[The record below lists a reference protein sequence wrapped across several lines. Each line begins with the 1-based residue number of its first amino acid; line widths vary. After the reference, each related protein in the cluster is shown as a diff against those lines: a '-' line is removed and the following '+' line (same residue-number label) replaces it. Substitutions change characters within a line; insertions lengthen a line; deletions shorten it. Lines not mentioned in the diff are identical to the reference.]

1 MKKIMAFLLIFLIGV
16 LEIQADNVNWNDFSS
31 IACNYDLTYSISQM
45 DKKSEN
51 IQDIVDIGEVQVK
64 IDGYNTDN
72 PTVTIWVQCKDCEK
86 GGERKGYTK
95 YTGPNYD
102 YKGGDESMQMLR
114 FFTLD
119 GKKGKQK
126 FVDNF
131 NKTHNCPDLFVNRTD
146 TSLDVEFRK
155 IDPDNADTG
164 WKNSVSSTQVSE
176 DGKTFFTLEEYLKNK
191 NGNKNVEP
199 KKPKTCPYRTSLQL
213 YNREF
218 NINLITYYDN
228 ETGKESGYAFEF
240 NGNQSEIFHDFTS
253 DVTVSLGTGMGGL
266 ITIPASQLD
275 KMFIKGEGCL
285 EDTKLFDYLDEPL
298 ATMGIYKMT
307 TDEKEAKDNG
317 LNGEYNQTKKPL
329 PQTRNGQG
337 GKSNTG
343 ASLKDPSLTGFGNT
357 GDSCSAVLGT
367 TFTALVKEVIKWVRI
382 AGGIIA
388 IVNGM
393 LKLIPAI
400 MSKDAEALSKAA
412 RTCVIMA
419 IILVFCALFPW
430 LLNLIGSIFKW
441 DVSCIA

>member
-1 MKKIMAFLLIFLIGV
+1 MKKMIMFLLIFFIG
-16 LEIQADNVNWNDFSS
+16 IIKMQADNFNWNDFSS
-31 IACNYDLTYSISQM
+31 IACNYDLTYSVSQM
-45 DKKSEN
+45 DEKVEN
-51 IQDIVDIGEVQVK
+51 IQDVADIGEVQVK

-86 GGERKGYTK
+86 NDKRSGYIK
-95 YTGPNYD
+95 YTGPTND
-102 YKGGDESMQMLR
+102 YKNSDDYAQQLR

-119 GKKGKQK
+119 GKSK

-131 NKTHNCPDLFVNRTD
+131 NKTHNCPDLFVNNTEN
-146 TSLDVEFRK
+146 SFDVEFTK
-155 IDPDNADTG
+155 LDPLHADTA
-164 WKNSVSSTQVSE
+164 WKNSVSSTLVSE
-176 DGKTFFTLEEYLKNK
+176 DGEKFFTLEKYLKNK
-191 NGNKNVEP
+191 NNNKNVEP
-199 KKPKTCPYRTSLQL
+199 KKPKECSYRTPLQL

-218 NINLITYYDN
+218 NIKLITYYD
-228 ETGKESGYAFEF
+228 EASGKESGYAFEF
-240 NGNQSEIFHDFTS
+240 NGNKSEIFHDFS
-253 DVTVSLGTGMGGL
+253 NDVTVNLGTGIDGL
-266 ITIPASQLD
+266 MTIPASQLD
-275 KMFIKGEGCL
+275 KMFIKGEDCL
-285 EDTKLFDYLDEPL
+285 DDTKLFDYLDAPL
-298 ATMGIYKMT
+298 ATMGVYKIT

-329 PQTRNGQG
+329 PKTRNGQG

-343 ASLKDPSLTGFGNT
+343 ASLKDPTLTGFGNT

-367 TFTALVKEVIKWVRI
+367 TFSALVKEVIKWVRI

-441 DVSCIA
+441 DVSCIV